1 MMEKIVEEKIQ
12 KWLNGAYDDKTKA
25 ELQQMVDDNQEEEL
39 TEAFYKDLEFGTGG
53 LRGIMGIGSNRMNKY
68 TVGAA
73 TQGLANYIN
82 KSFPNEEKKVALAY
96 DCRNNSDYFASIVRD
111 VFTANGIKVY
121 FFTEM
126 RPTPELSYTIRH
138 FSCQSGVVLT
148 ASHNPKEYNG
158 YKAYWNDGAQV
169 LAPHDKNI
177 INEVNAIENIADVKF
192 EGNPSLV
199 ENILEDLDEA
209 YINEVEKIIV
219 NKDLIT
225 KQSDVNIVYTSI
237 HGTGITMVPQTLD
250 KLGFTNVNVVE
261 DQAVPSGNFPT
272 VIYPNPEEREAMS
285 MALALGEKINA
296 DLIMATDPDAD
307 RVGVGLK
314 DNHGKYV
321 LLNGNQ
327 TGAMIFYY
335 ILSAWKENNQF
346 KGNEM
351 IVSTIVTTD
360 LNEKIAEYFGVK
372 FYSTLTGFKHIA
384 KVIRDKEGTEK
395 FICGG
400 EESYG
405 YMVGDYARDKD
416 GVASCAVLAEM
427 SAWAK
432 NRNISLFD
440 LLIEIYTQLGFYKES
455 MTPLVKKGRSGADQI
470 SQMMVDYRNNT
481 PSSIDGSKIIKTI
494 DYNNDET
501 GLPKSNVLQFLTE
514 DGTKLSIRPSGT
526 EPKIKFYI
534 SVKSDLDTKENF
546 DKVNA
551 ELEAKIERINKEFEL
566 V

>member
-1 MMEKIVEEKIQ
+1 MKLKKII
-12 KWLNGAYDDKTKA
+12 
-25 ELQQMVDDNQEEEL
+25 
-39 TEAFYKDLEFGTGG
+39 
-53 LRGIMGIGSNRMNKY
+53 
-68 TVGAA
+68 
-73 TQGLANYIN
+73 IN
-82 KSFPNEEKKVALAY
+82 K
-96 DCRNNSDYFASIVRD
+96 DI
-111 VFTANGIKVY
+111 
-121 FFTEM
+121 
-126 RPTPELSYTIRH
+126 IR
-138 FSCQSGVVLT
+138 
-148 ASHNPKEYNG
+148 
-158 YKAYWNDGAQV
+158 
-169 LAPHDKNI
+169 
-177 INEVNAIENIADVKF
+177 
-192 EGNPSLV
+192 
-199 ENILEDLDEA
+199 
-209 YINEVEKIIV
+209 
-219 NKDLIT
+219 
-225 KQSDVNIVYTSI
+225 KQNDVNIVYTSI

-261 DQAVPSGNFPT
+261 SQAVPSGDFPT

-285 MALALGEKINA
+285 KALALGEKINA

-314 DNHGKYV
+314 DNHGKYI

-360 LNEKIAEYFGVK
+360 LNERIAENFGVN

-384 KVIRDKEGTEK
+384 KVIRDKEGAEK
-395 FICGG
+395 FVCGG

-416 GVASCAVLAEM
+416 GVASCAILAEM

-440 LLIEIYTQLGFYKES
+440 LLIEIYINLGFYKES
-455 MTPLVKKGRSGADQI
+455 MIPLVKKGRSGAEEI
-470 SQMMVDYRNNT
+470 NKMMIDFRNNPPT
-481 PSSIDGSKIIKTI
+481 EIDGSKIIKSI
-494 DYNNDET
+494 DYNNDNT

-514 DGTKLSIRPSGT
+514 NGTKLSVRPSGT

-534 SVKSDLDTKENF
+534 SVKLDLKSKEEF
-546 DKVNA
+546 DFVNQK
-551 ELEAKIERINKEFEL
+551 LDDKIERINKEFKL
-566 V
+566 N